1 MKSRRSIAT
10 AMALGLSCLSL
21 AACGSGGG
29 QESTEVGESWSEI
42 EELAS
47 TEGEVTIYSSQVP
60 DSLNNLEQAFEA
72 AYPEIDLV
80 VIRDTDAALAPKVEA
95 EAQTNQQVAD
105 VYVSAS
111 EPWILANQ
119 ELMVDVAGPAYED
132 PAYDTEMFSPRGTDF
147 AIGAATPALGWNT
160 DLLPGGLTD
169 YEDLLDSDLAGKFG
183 IMDGTVSASLSDFY
197 GYLDELYGDDFLE
210 ELADQGPRFY
220 PSSVPMGEALSS
232 GEITASNFV
241 SIPQIEAAKANGA
254 PVDWALID
262 EPWGTPY
269 QALIVKGS
277 PHQNAAQVL
286 ANFMLTPEGQVAIA
300 KNVASVLPDTEG
312 AVAFAGDLRQPDPD
326 RIGADAVADFNDT
339 WQKIFGG

>member
-1 MKSRRSIAT
+1 MKSTRTIAVV
-10 AMALGLSCLSL
+10 AALGLTCLPL
-21 AACGSGGG
+21 AACGSDGG

-42 EELAS
+42 ERLAS
-47 TEGEVTIYSSQVP
+47 AEGEVTIYSSQVP

-119 ELMVDVAGPAYED
+119 ALMVDVAGPAYED
-132 PAYDTEMFSPRGTDF
+132 AAYDTETFSPRGTDF
-147 AIGAATPALGWNT
+147 AVGAATPALGWNT
-160 DLLPGGLTD
+160 DLVPDGLTS

-183 IMDGTVSASLSDFY
+183 IMDGTISASLSDFY
-197 GYLDELYGDDFLE
+197 GYLGELYGDDFLDD
-210 ELADQGPRFY
+210 LADQGPRFY
-220 PSSVPMGEALSS
+220 PSSVPMGEALAS
-232 GEITASNFV
+232 GEIAASNFV
-241 SIPQIEAAKANGA
+241 SIPQVEAAKAAGA
-254 PVDWALID
+254 PVDWVLID

-286 ANFMLTPEGQVAIA
+286 ANFMLTPEGQVAVA

-312 AVAFAGDLRQPDPD
+312 AVAYAGDLRQPDPK
-326 RIGADAVADFNDT
+326 RIEADAVAKFAET
-339 WQKIFGG
+339 WQEIFGG